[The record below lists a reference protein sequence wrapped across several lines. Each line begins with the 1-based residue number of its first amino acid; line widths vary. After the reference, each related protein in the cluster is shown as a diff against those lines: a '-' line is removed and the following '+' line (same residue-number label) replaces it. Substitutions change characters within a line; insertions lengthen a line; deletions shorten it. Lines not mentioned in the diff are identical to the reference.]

1 MKIMNKTD
9 FMPLPCKVCI
19 NRENSEKIQKELLK
33 NKFRWVSPEDKIL
46 RNVVCIFIYKNKTMR
61 YGSHASTLNAY
72 ESDFTIIEEYNF
84 MKYLGIV

>member
-1 MKIMNKTD
+1 MNKIN

-19 NRENSEKIQKELLK
+19 SIENSEKIQKELLK
-33 NKFRWVSPEDKIL
+33 NNFRWANREDRML
-46 RNVVCIFIYKNKTMR
+46 RDVVCIFIYKDKIMR

-72 ESDFTIIEEYNF
+72 ELDFPIIEEYNF

>member
-1 MKIMNKTD
+1 MKIMNKID

-33 NKFRWVSPEDKIL
+33 NKFRWVSYEKNVL
-46 RNVVCIFIYKNKTMR
+46 MSVVCIFIYKDKTMR

-72 ESDFTIIEEYNF
+72 ELDFTIIEEYNF

>member
-19 NRENSEKIQKELLK
+19 NRENSEKIQKELLR
-33 NKFRWVSPEDKIL
+33 NNFRWVNPKKKVL
-46 RNVVCIFIYKNKTMR
+46 MNVVCIFIYKDKIMR

-84 MKYLGIV
+84 MKYLGII

>member
-1 MKIMNKTD
+1 MRIMNKIN

-19 NRENSEKIQKELLK
+19 SRENSEKIQKELLI
-33 NKFRWVSPEDKIL
+33 NNFRWVSPENKVL
-46 RNVVCIFIYKNKTMR
+46 KNAVCIFIYKDKIMR

-72 ESDFTIIEEYNF
+72 ELDFTIIEEYNF

>member
-1 MKIMNKTD
+1 MKIMNKIN

-19 NRENSEKIQKELLK
+19 SEKNNEKIQKELLK
-33 NKFRWVSPEDKIL
+33 NNFRWANREDRML
-46 RNVVCIFIYKNKTMR
+46 RDVVCIFIYKDKTMR

-72 ESDFTIIEEYNF
+72 ELDFTIIEEYNF

>member
-1 MKIMNKTD
+1 MKIINKTD

-46 RNVVCIFIYKNKTMR
+46 RNVVCIFIYKDKTMR
-61 YGSHASTLNAY
+61 YGSNASTLNAY
-72 ESDFTIIEEYNF
+72 ELDFTIIEEYNF

>member
-1 MKIMNKTD
+1 MNKIN
-9 FMPLPCKVCI
+9 FMPLPCKMCI
-19 NRENSEKIQKELLK
+19 NRENSEKIQKELFK
-33 NKFRWVSPEDKIL
+33 NNFRWVGHEKKIL
-46 RNVVCIFIYKNKTMR
+46 NNVVCIFIYKDKIMR

>member
-1 MKIMNKTD
+1 MRIMNKTD

-46 RNVVCIFIYKNKTMR
+46 SNVVCIFIYKDKIMR
-61 YGSHASTLNAY
+61 YGSHASNLNEY
-72 ESDFTIIEEYNF
+72 ELDFTIIEEYNF
-84 MKYLGIV
+84 MKYLRII

>member
-1 MKIMNKTD
+1 MNKIN

-33 NKFRWVSPEDKIL
+33 NKFRWVRPEDKIL
-46 RNVVCIFIYKNKTMR
+46 SNVVCIFIYKDKTMR
-61 YGSHASTLNAY
+61 YGSRASTLNVY

-84 MKYLGIV
+84 MKYLGII

>member
-1 MKIMNKTD
+1 MRIMNKIN

-19 NRENSEKIQKELLK
+19 NIESSEKIQKELLK
-33 NKFRWVSPEDKIL
+33 NNFRWANREDKML
-46 RNVVCIFIYKNKTMR
+46 RDVVCIFIYKDKTMR

-72 ESDFTIIEEYNF
+72 ELDFTIIEEYNF

>member
-1 MKIMNKTD
+1 MKIMNKIN

-19 NRENSEKIQKELLK
+19 NRENSEKIQKELFK
-33 NKFRWVSPEDKIL
+33 NNFRWVGHEKKIL
-46 RNVVCIFIYKNKTMR
+46 NNVVCIFIYKDKIMR

-72 ESDFTIIEEYNF
+72 ELDFTIIEEYNF

>member
-1 MKIMNKTD
+1 MRIMNKID

-33 NKFRWVSPEDKIL
+33 NKFRWVSPEHKVLI
-46 RNVVCIFIYKNKTMR
+46 NVVCIFIYKDKTMR

-72 ESDFTIIEEYNF
+72 ELDFTIIEEYNF

>member
-1 MKIMNKTD
+1 MKIMNKIN

-19 NRENSEKIQKELLK
+19 NIENSGKIQKELLK
-33 NKFRWVSPEDKIL
+33 NNFRWVNRDDKIL
-46 RNVVCIFIYKNKTMR
+46 SHVICIFIYKDKTMR

-72 ESDFTIIEEYNF
+72 ELDFTIIEEYNF